1 MPPIDPDLGE
11 LRRFALVFAVF
22 LPVAFM
28 GIVPWLFSYGVPWWP
43 AAASATLLLLRWLR
57 PTWLAPVYRGWMRVA
72 HVIGR
77 VNTFLILSLLFFV
90 VLTPFGAVLRL
101 LGKLQYRRRIAPGQD
116 SLWIERP
123 AAERTTDLTR
133 PF

>member
-1 MPPIDPDLGE
+1 MRPIEPDLAE

-28 GIVPWLFSYGVPWWP
+28 GVVPWLFDLGIPWWP
-43 AAASATLLLLRWLR
+43 AAASATLLLLRWVR
-57 PTWLAPVYRGWMRVA
+57 PQALAPVYSGWMRVA

-77 VNTFLILSLLFFV
+77 VNTFLILSVLFFV

-101 LGKLQYRRRIAPGQD
+101 LGKLQYRRRVAPGTN

-123 AAERTTDLTR
+123 PAERNIDLTR